1 MEDAVFLMPPSL
13 EPYTPAAPPSRRI
26 AVLMSGGVDSSMT
39 AYLLRQSG
47 LEVFGITMKVPVS
60 CEGPAAGCCGA
71 DAAFVCR
78 QLGIAHYF
86 VDVTQSFRR
95 LVIEAFRRDYAEG
108 RTPNPCVDCNT
119 RLKFSLVWD
128 LVERAFGVGRLATGH
143 YARIEDSPDGP
154 RLARG
159 ADRAKDQSYFL
170 YGIAAARLSQLSLP
184 LGDRTKDEVR
194 SMARR
199 IKLDVAEKSES
210 MELCFAGQG
219 DYRMALS
226 AEQADRCGD
235 LTDMAG
241 NRIGEHRGISN
252 YTLGQRKGLGFA
264 GGKPLYVGRIDPCR
278 NTVALGTRQE
288 VSFERIAAGEPNV
301 LIRGQYMAN
310 TPAFGKVRSYGQ
322 PQPCTI
328 ETAEPDGFTVQF
340 DEPCFAPCPGQRL
353 VLYNAQGQIIA
364 GGVIMGASHA

>member
-1 MEDAVFLMPPSL
+1 MQDSVILMPPSL
-13 EPYTPAAPPSRRI
+13 DAYVPAVPPQRRI
-26 AVLMSGGVDSSMT
+26 AVLMSGGVDSSM
-39 AYLLRQSG
+39 AAHLLRQSG
-47 LEVFGITMKVPVS
+47 LEVVGVTMKVPVS
-60 CEGPAAGCCGA
+60 CEGPVAGCCGA

-78 QLGIAHYF
+78 QLGIPHYF

-95 LVIEAFRRDYAEG
+95 LVIERFRQDYAEG

-119 RLKFSLVWD
+119 RLKFSRVWD
-128 LVERAFGVGRLATGH
+128 LIERVFGVSRLATGH
-143 YARIEDSPDGP
+143 YARVVDSPDGP

-159 ADRAKDQSYFL
+159 ANRAKDQSYFL

-194 SMARR
+194 SMARQ

-264 GGKPLYVGRIDPCR
+264 GGKPLYVGRIDPHR
-278 NTVALGTRQE
+278 NTVALGTRTE
-288 VSFERIAAGEPNV
+288 VSFERITAGEPNILIHSRYVAQARV
-301 LIRGQYMAN
+301 L
-310 TPAFGKVRSYGQ
+310 GKVRSYGE
-322 PQPCTI
+322 PQPCII
-328 ETAEPDGFTVQF
+328 ETAGPDGFAVCF
-340 DEPCFAPCPGQRL
+340 DSPCFAPCPGQRL
-353 VLYNAQGQIIA
+353 VLYNTQGQIIA
-364 GGVIMGASHA
+364 GGTILGASHA